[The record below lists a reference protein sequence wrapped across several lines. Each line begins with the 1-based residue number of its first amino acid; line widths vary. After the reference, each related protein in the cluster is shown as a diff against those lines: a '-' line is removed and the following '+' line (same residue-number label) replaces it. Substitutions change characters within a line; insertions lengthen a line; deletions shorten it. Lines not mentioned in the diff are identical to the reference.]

1 MFYLAKQWTQNGN
14 NRQWTQNGNN
24 RLDKRFLY

>member
-14 NRQWTQNGNN
+14 NR
-24 RLDKRFLY
+24 LDKRFFVLKCAVKTA